1 MGNVAV
7 AMQEYLGDVER
18 FADLFNGVFFH
29 GERILAPEQ
38 LCEQSE
44 RYAVKQKVFPE
55 EHHKGKRKLPNKVKR
70 KEEFRDVKKKLQ
82 NGTMFRILA
91 IESQNYVDYIMPL
104 RCMEYDVQ
112 EYLKQVRILKR
123 KYEQTKELH
132 EDERLSGVKKQDR
145 LIPVYTLC
153 LYHGEKPW
161 DGPVKLSD
169 LMEFGTDADGMSTQ
183 FADYPMRLYC
193 INSEDSFEQFHTDI
207 KEVFQAFRYREDKEK
222 LKTLMLEDPAYRSL
236 PGDTVEVITEL
247 LNLEELAEESI
258 KHMEKDENGKEHY
271 NMCKAWIEIKEEER
285 KIGREIGVKIGERNG
300 KEIGDSNR
308 TRIVVTNMLRRGY
321 STEDICAIAECSE
334 QVVNELRESLSE

>member
-1 MGNVAV
+1 MYALLVSP
-7 AMQEYLGDVER
+7 AMR
-18 FADLFNGVFFH
+18 
-29 GERILAPEQ
+29 R
-38 LCEQSE
+38 
-44 RYAVKQKVFPE
+44 
-55 EHHKGKRKLPNKVKR
+55 KGA
-70 KEEFRDVKKKLQ
+70 KKY
-82 NGTMFRILA
+82 G
-91 IESQNYVDYIMPL
+91 DYIMPL

-123 KYEQTKELH
+123 KYERTKELH

-169 LMEFGTDADGMSTQ
+169 LMDFGTDTDGMSSQ

-193 INSEDSFEQFHTDI
+193 INSEDNFDQFHTDI

-222 LKTLMLEDPAYRSL
+222 LKALMLEDPAYRSL

-247 LNLEELAEESI
+247 LNLQELAEESSN
-258 KHMEKDENGKEHY
+258 HMEKDENGRERY

-285 KIGREIGVKIGERNG
+285 EIGEKS
-300 KEIGDSNR
+300 GDNNR
-308 TRIVVTNMLRRGY
+308 TRIVVANMIRRGY

-334 QVVNELRESLSE
+334 QLVDEIRANLTV

>member
-29 GERILAPEQ
+29 GEQVLAPEQ
-38 LCEQSE
+38 LHEQSE
-44 RYAVKQKVFPE
+44 RYEVKQKVFPE
-55 EHHKGKRKLPNKVKR
+55 EHRRGKRRPPCRVKR

-123 KYEQTKELH
+123 KYEQTKELR

-169 LMEFGTDADGMSTQ
+169 LMDFGKDEDGMSTQ

-193 INSEDSFEQFHTDI
+193 INSEDNFDQFHTDI

-222 LKTLMLEDPAYRSL
+222 LKALMLEDPAYRSL
-236 PGDTVEVITEL
+236 PGDTVEIMTEL
-247 LNLEELAEESI
+247 LNWKALTEESS
-258 KHMEKDENGKEHY
+258 KHMEIDENGKEHY
-271 NMCKAWIEIKEEER
+271 NMCKALMEIQEEGR
-285 KIGREIGVKIGERNG
+285 KIGEKNG
-300 KEIGDSNR
+300 DNNR
-308 TRIVVTNMLRRGY
+308 TRIVVTNMLKRGY

-334 QVVNELRESLSE
+334 ELVAKIRENLSK